1 MANASCLVTFIS
13 DTLITSD
20 RHATLLIMEPFLE
33 RDLPTVLRFPLI
45 SQPVK
50 QKARLSLSVL
60 GERLGLLGSSLTR
73 RLRRL
78 RRRFG
83 ICSLEVR
90 RRRGLLGVLLLMGES
105 SILLCSF
112 MIVIDGMIVSIWI
125 SRVVDLLITTR
136 LSTKLGHSLLG
147 PQRSG
152 LLEMLGRGRE

>member
-1 MANASCLVTFIS
+1 
-13 DTLITSD
+13 
-20 RHATLLIMEPFLE
+20 
-33 RDLPTVLRFPLI
+33 
-45 SQPVK
+45 
-50 QKARLSLSVL
+50 
-60 GERLGLLGSSLTR
+60 
-73 RLRRL
+73 
-78 RRRFG
+78 
-83 ICSLEVR
+83 
-90 RRRGLLGVLLLMGES
+90 MGES